1 MIVGGGDGER
11 MVREVVR
18 GGCKG
23 PPEKTMPI
31 TFLRF
36 FVSHMIVPFISEGSV
51 FTHQVPKVLLQKAGF
66 QGVVTCYKP
75 ELLWICHKSAECCKT
90 PD

>member
-1 MIVGGGDGER
+1 MGKRNDCGGGDGER

-36 FVSHMIVPFISEGSV
+36 FVSHI
-51 FTHQVPKVLLQKAGF
+51 
-66 QGVVTCYKP
+66 
-75 ELLWICHKSAECCKT
+75 
-90 PD
+90 